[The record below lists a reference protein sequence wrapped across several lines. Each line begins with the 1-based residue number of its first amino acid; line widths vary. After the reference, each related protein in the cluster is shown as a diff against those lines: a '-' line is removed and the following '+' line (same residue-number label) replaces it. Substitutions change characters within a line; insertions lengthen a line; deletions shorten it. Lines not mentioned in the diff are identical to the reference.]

1 MTEHLPRPPQQRAPV
16 TGLVLGVIA
25 VVAAV
30 VGIYFSRADLGDKL
44 DVAEQQVNELRAE
57 IDCRGELAAEVDV
70 ARIRNDIA
78 YDNYVLALG
87 GETRDPEAIAAARK
101 EITDA
106 RDALVAVQKKRER
119 TAETCR

>member
-1 MTEHLPRPPQQRAPV
+1 MAEHLLPHRRQRAPI
-16 TGLVLGVIA
+16 TGLVLGVAA

-44 DVAEQQVNELRAE
+44 DVAERQVAELRRE
-57 IDCRGELAAEVDV
+57 LDCRGDLAAQVDV
-70 ARIRNDIA
+70 ARVDNDIA

-87 GETRDPEAIAAARK
+87 TRDEAAIPKAREDIVK
-101 EITDA
+101 A
-106 RDALVAVQKKRER
+106 RDALAAVRDKRDK